1 MEEQKN
7 PYQDEAKSPAID
19 IERSSLKTAL
29 PDSVVPLA
37 GQLVQHVGVV
47 VEQDVQNVLTV
58 DIQN

>member
-1 MEEQKN
+1 MCV
-7 PYQDEAKSPAID
+7 DTVDMCVDSTH
-19 IERSSLKTAL
+19 LTAL
-29 PDSVVPLA
+29 PHSIVPLA